1 MLRRVPG
8 RFLQPVLITVGAA
21 VVNIACNVLDKRS
34 KTVVLI
40 YNDLHFNGG
49 GVGQQTVPPGFIFF
63 PWMNVRVVPKGY
75 RFDPFGPERIDTAEG
90 AGGAAGVH
98 QNRCHNGNFP
108 SEKACFL

>member
-1 MLRRVPG
+1 MLRRVSG

-49 GVGQQTVPPGFIFF
+49 SVG
-63 PWMNVRVVPKGY
+63 
-75 RFDPFGPERIDTAEG
+75 
-90 AGGAAGVH
+90 
-98 QNRCHNGNFP
+98 
-108 SEKACFL
+108 